1 MRAAPPQTEPD
12 GHRAGR
18 PRGRALLLVLAVALL
33 ALGGTVAPAAAQNTA
48 GEPRM
53 PQPVLLL
60 NDCDATLSVVD
71 LVPGRVYDIVVTDD
85 SQTPVFSA
93 RGLVASAEVLDDFVT
108 VPAGIHHWTVVD
120 KAAPR
125 FSVERTIEVSP
136 CAAVGTASAAETV
149 AAGPAVT
156 IQLLACDLLGASDIA
171 ISVTGLS
178 IGSYTASVTADG
190 MPVPGVADATVT
202 AVANSVILADL
213 PNGGT
218 YVVAVAD
225 SSGGTVAS
233 ASTTL
238 PICDLPTLGE
248 DPLVEEEL
256 PTAPGLAE
264 GAEAEPT
271 ALASTG
277 LPHVGAL
284 LIGLGAFQVG
294 ALAAAVGVVRR
305 RPARQH

>member
-1 MRAAPPQTEPD
+1 MRAAPPTAVPD
-12 GHRAGR
+12 GHAAGR
-18 PRGRALLLVLAVALL
+18 PRGRALLLALAVALL
-33 ALGGTVAPAAAQNTA
+33 ALVGAAAPAAAQSAA

-53 PQPVLLL
+53 PQPVLLI

-85 SQTPVFSA
+85 SESPVFSA
-93 RGLVASAEVLDDFVT
+93 KGLVASAEVLDDFVT

-125 FSVERTIEVSP
+125 YSVERTIEVSP
-136 CAAVGTASAAETV
+136 CAAVATAATTAAI
-149 AAGPAVT
+149 GPAVT

-171 ISVTGLS
+171 VSVSGLS
-178 IGSYTASVTADG
+178 SGAYTASVTADG

-202 AVANSVILADL
+202 AAANSVILADL

-256 PTAPGLAE
+256 PTTPGLAE
-264 GAEAEPT
+264 GGEAEPT
-271 ALASTG
+271 ALAPTG
-277 LPHVGAL
+277 LPVAGAL